1 MSSFSRRRALLSTAG
16 AAAGAGLLPGPA
28 AAAREAAAAGPG
40 PVSVKPDDARY
51 ADLISGL
58 NQRWVAAPER
68 IVLPTTTR
76 QVVELV
82 QDAVNRDKRISI
94 QGGGHCFE
102 DFVFNSEVEVV
113 INMSRMNRIHFD
125 PERQA
130 FAVEGGAT
138 LLNVYETLYEGWGV
152 TIPGGACYS
161 VGVGGHVSGGG
172 YGMLSRTHGLT
183 VDHLDAVEVVVV
195 DASGRARS
203 VVAGRDPDDPNH
215 DLFWA
220 HTGAGGG
227 NFGVITKYWFRTPGT
242 TGSAPGAL
250 LPTPPAE
257 VFVTMVSWP
266 WEDVSKAG
274 FTALLEFYGS
284 WLERHKD
291 VTSPYRD
298 MCVWLM
304 PNHQSTGDIA
314 LIAQLD
320 ATLPD
325 APRLLTDFLAGLNR
339 ALGVSDTP
347 GVPEATGATHRSTYA
362 TTQRLPWLR
371 ATRYVGTSSPTQ
383 TDPNMR
389 GKHKSAY
396 HRRGFT
402 RQQIETI
409 YEHLT
414 RSPQSARIAGL
425 VIPST
430 GGRIAEVDPAAT
442 AVAQR
447 DSIMKVTYETYW
459 YDESDDAANIAWV
472 RGVYGDVYAAT
483 GGVPVPGERTDGCY
497 VNYPDSDIGD
507 PRYNRSSVP
516 WHDLYF
522 KGNYR
527 RLQEV
532 KRRWDPNDVFR
543 HRQSV
548 RA

>member
-1 MSSFSRRRALLSTAG
+1 MSSMNRRRLLLTGSG
-16 AAAGAGLLPGPA
+16 AAMGIGLVPSPA
-28 AAAREAAAAGPG
+28 AAARTRPAMPG
-40 PVSVKPDDARY
+40 AVTVTPDDARY
-51 ADLISGL
+51 TDLISGL
-58 NQRWVAAPER
+58 NQRWVAAPDR

-82 QDAVNRDKRISI
+82 QDAVDRELRISVR
-94 QGGGHCFE
+94 GGGHCFE
-102 DFVFNSEVEVV
+102 DFVFNSEVDVV
-113 INMSRMNRIHFD
+113 INMSRMNAVSFD
-125 PERQA
+125 EIRQS

-138 LLNVYETLYEGWGV
+138 LLHVYESLYEGWGV

-172 YGMLSRTHGLT
+172 YGMLSRAHGLT

-195 DASGRARS
+195 DASGKARS
-203 VVAGRDPDDPNH
+203 VVAGRDPGDPNH

-227 NFGVITKYWFRTPGT
+227 NFGVITKYWFRTPGS
-242 TGSAPGAL
+242 TGRDPGAL
-250 LPTPPAE
+250 LPRPPAE
-257 VFVTMVSWP
+257 VFVTMASWP
-266 WEDVSKAG
+266 WEDVSKEG
-274 FTALLEFYGS
+274 FIGLLEFYGS

-291 VTSPYRD
+291 VSSPYKD

-304 PNHQSTGDIA
+304 PNHQSAGDIA
-314 LIAQLD
+314 LIAQMD
-320 ATLPD
+320 ATVPD
-325 APRLLTDFLAGLNR
+325 ASRLLTDFLDQLNQ

-347 GVPEATGATHRSTYA
+347 RVPERTNGTYRSKYA

-371 ATRYVGTSSPTQ
+371 ATRYVGTVSPTQ

-389 GKHKSAY
+389 AKHKSAY
-396 HRRGFT
+396 HRRSFT
-402 RQQIETI
+402 RRQIETI

-414 RSPQSARIAGL
+414 RSPQKARIAGL
-425 VIPST
+425 VMPST
-430 GGRIAEVDPAAT
+430 GGRIAEVDPTAT

-472 RGVYGDVYAAT
+472 RGVYADVYADT

-497 VNYPDSDIGD
+497 VNYPDSDLGD
-507 PRYNRSSVP
+507 ARFNRSSVP

-522 KGNYR
+522 KANYR
-527 RLQEV
+527 RLQDV
-532 KRRWDPNDVFR
+532 KRRWDPDNVFR

-548 RA
+548 QA

>member
-16 AAAGAGLLPGPA
+16 AAAGAGLLPAPA
-28 AAAREAAAAGPG
+28 ATAREAAAAGPG

-58 NQRWVAAPER
+58 NQRWVAAPEQ

-94 QGGGHCFE
+94 RGGGHCFE

-113 INMSRMNRIHFD
+113 INMSRMDGVHFD

-138 LLNVYETLYEGWGV
+138 LLRVYETLYEGWGV

-227 NFGVITKYWFRTPGT
+227 NFGVITKYWFRTPGRA
-242 TGSAPGAL
+242 GSAPGAL
-250 LPTPPAE
+250 LPEPPAE
-257 VFVTMVSWP
+257 VLVTMASWP

-325 APRLLTDFLAGLNR
+325 APRLLTDFLTGLNG

-347 GVPEATGATHRSTYA
+347 GVPEATGGTHRSTYA

-383 TDPNMR
+383 TDPNLR

-472 RGVYGDVYAAT
+472 RGVYSDVYAAT

-497 VNYPDSDIGD
+497 VNYPDSDLGD
-507 PRYNRSSVP
+507 PRHNRSSVP

-527 RLQEV
+527 RLQQV

>member
-1 MSSFSRRRALLSTAG
+1 MSSMNRRRLLLTGSGAAIGVGLASGSATAAPTPGATAG
-16 AAAGAGLLPGPA
+16 AVTVTPG
-28 AAAREAAAAGPG
+28 
-40 PVSVKPDDARY
+40 DARY
-51 ADLISGL
+51 ADLTSGL

-76 QVVELV
+76 EVVAMV
-82 QDAVNRDKRISI
+82 QDAVDRKKRISI
-94 QGGGHCFE
+94 RGGGHCFE

-113 INMSRMNRIHFD
+113 INMSRMNAVSFD
-125 PERQA
+125 EERQA

-138 LLNVYETLYEGWGV
+138 LLRVYESLYEGWGV

-172 YGMLSRTHGLT
+172 YGMLSRAHGLT

-203 VVAGRDPDDPNH
+203 VVAGRDPADPNR

-227 NFGVITKYWFRTPGT
+227 NFGVITKYWFRTPGS
-242 TGSAPGAL
+242 TGTDPGAL
-250 LPTPPAE
+250 LPRPPAE
-257 VFVTMVSWP
+257 VYVTMASWP

-274 FTALLEFYGS
+274 FVGLLEFYGS

-291 VTSPYRD
+291 VSSPYKD

-304 PNHQSTGDIA
+304 PNHQSAGDIA

-320 ATLPD
+320 ATVPD
-325 APRLLTDFLAGLNR
+325 APRLLTDFLTGLNQ

-347 GVPEATGATHRSTYA
+347 GVPERTGGTHRSTYA

-371 ATRYVGTSSPTQ
+371 ATRYVGTVSPTQ

-402 RQQIETI
+402 RQQIEAV

-414 RSPQSARIAGL
+414 RSPQNARIAGL
-425 VIPST
+425 VMPST
-430 GGRIAEVDPAAT
+430 GGRIAEVGPAAT

-447 DSIMKVTYETYW
+447 DSIMKVTYEAYW
-459 YDESDDAANIAWV
+459 YDENDDAANIAWV
-472 RGVYGDVYAAT
+472 RGVYADVYAGT
-483 GGVPVPGERTDGCY
+483 GGVPVPDERTDGCY
-497 VNYPDSDIGD
+497 VNYPDSDLGD

-527 RLQEV
+527 RLRDV